1 MSEAKKVVTI
11 RSKDNKHNAGSVS
24 LGGKTAPKADPRA
37 KSSLSKK
44 GSKLPDPTL
53 PKVTIKV
60 PEGFRSMNGDEL
72 DVIQERED
80 YLNIFE
86 DMGYS
91 FAEDMEVNAELKS
104 LFRER
109 VKAYAQSTSGKKELQ
124 EDLELLVQ
132 ENPNSERD
140 FRVIVIREALAS
152 NRA

>member
-1 MSEAKKVVTI
+1 MGEGKKIITI

-24 LGGKTAPKADPRA
+24 LGGKTAPEANPRA

-60 PEGFRSMNGDEL
+60 PQGFRSLSGDEL

-91 FAEDMEVNAELKS
+91 FAEDMEVNGELKD
-104 LFRER
+104 LFRSR
-109 VKAYAQSTSGKKELQ
+109 VNAYAKSASGKKELQ

-140 FRVIVIREALAS
+140 FRVIVIREAIAS